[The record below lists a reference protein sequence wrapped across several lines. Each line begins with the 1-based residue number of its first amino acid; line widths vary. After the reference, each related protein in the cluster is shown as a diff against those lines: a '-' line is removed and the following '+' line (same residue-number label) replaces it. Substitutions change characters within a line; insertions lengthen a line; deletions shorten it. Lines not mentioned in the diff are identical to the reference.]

1 VSKRNRCC
9 VSPSKFESLLWNCTV
24 WRVAVDGSE
33 VDDKLCRNAT
43 GVVLRHPT
51 SNVSCVD
58 LRIAVLGDSAE
69 GLIWD
74 LFL

>member
-1 VSKRNRCC
+1 
-9 VSPSKFESLLWNCTV
+9 V
-24 WRVAVDGSE
+24 WRVALEESKFEGE
-33 VDDKLCRNAT
+33 LCRNAT
-43 GVVLRHPT
+43 GVVLRHPS